1 MSWLTDQFDM
11 LRDFLGTDFRRI
23 LGRCALGMAAAAGLG
38 CLLAA
43 VEPEAVLEIM
53 NLFME
58 QVQEAGVM
66 DEVGNMS
73 VLALLTNNWMAMLF
87 SALYGF
93 IPFLFLP
100 VFSLLANG
108 SLLGM
113 LAVVYVTNDMSL
125 LAYLAGLL
133 PHGIFEL
140 PALVL
145 SISCGVCLCQNMC
158 RIVTNDDRRI
168 PLVELLSDLLRVLLL
183 MVLPLTVLAAVMEC
197 YVTPLVMEFFM

>member
-1 MSWLTDQFDM
+1 MSWLTEQFDL
-11 LRDFLGTDFRRI
+11 LRDFLGTDFRRT
-23 LGRCALGMAAAAGLG
+23 LGHCALGMAAAAGLG

-43 VEPEAVLEIM
+43 VEPEAVMEVM
-53 NLFME
+53 DLFME

-66 DEVGNMS
+66 DEAGNMS
-73 VLALLTNNWMAMLF
+73 VFALLTNNWMAMLF

-100 VFSLLANG
+100 LFSLLANG

-113 LAVVYVTNDMSL
+113 MAVIYLANDLSL
-125 LAYLAGLL
+125 AAYLAGIL

-145 SISCGVCLCQNMC
+145 SISCGVCLCRNMC
-158 RIVTNDDRRI
+158 RLVTGSDRRI
-168 PLVELLSDLLRVLLL
+168 PMVELLSDLLRVMLLV
-183 MVLPLTVLAAVMEC
+183 VLPLTVLAAVMEC
-197 YVTPLVMEFFM
+197 YVTPVVMGLFM